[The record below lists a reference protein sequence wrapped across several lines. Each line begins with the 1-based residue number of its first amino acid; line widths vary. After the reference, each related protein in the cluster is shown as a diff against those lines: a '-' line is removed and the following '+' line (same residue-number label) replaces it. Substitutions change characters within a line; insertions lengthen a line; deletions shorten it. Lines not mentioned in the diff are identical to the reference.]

1 MRLHHWTHPQKEIEY
16 DLSSGKSQI
25 VYLDKPRD
33 EKAICPGFSARERGL
48 FGRKENFAILND
60 GEGIVFCARK
70 KIWNLT
76 DPNVKVK
83 HSRFFLFLSSFCVSV
98 SGKNEYSIIYSHIG
112 RMLIMLIDPTYDK
125 IDQDGDFFLEFVAE
139 NSNSKE
145 WLQNARD
152 LWCVSKIT

>member
-33 EKAICPGFSARERGL
+33 EKAICPGFSASERGL

-70 KIWNLT
+70 KYGTSLT
-76 DPNVKVK
+76 RTLK
-83 HSRFFLFLSSFCVSV
+83 LSTV
-98 SGKNEYSIIYSHIG
+98 
-112 RMLIMLIDPTYDK
+112 
-125 IDQDGDFFLEFVAE
+125 DFFYFYQAFAYRFQVRT
-139 NSNSKE
+139 SI
-145 WLQNARD
+145 R
-152 LWCVSKIT
+152 